1 MNDKEFMNN
10 LSGLGF
16 KLLEPE
22 SMVDANLTLARLVKS
37 RDLRLWEGF
46 PVVLAN
52 SSEKNHFNYG
62 RTNKLL
68 KPADRVYFKLL
79 VAMSLALYQALGLKF
94 AWAEKLHQMPAKEL
108 KSKLNQFRNALA
120 HNHDLK
126 LKDYSM
132 SGPRLK
138 NTFNRYLQNSES
150 NLNDLMALK
159 SEAGL
164 EYALSQLFS
173 AGQKELFLKKLQGAK
188 LTKTETEYFSRV
200 VKKKVLALANPEL
213 HNLARKLL
221 K

>member
-1 MNDKEFMNN
+1 MNDKELLNN

-16 KLLEPE
+16 KLMEPE
-22 SMVDANLTLARLVKS
+22 STVDANLTMARLVKS

-52 SSEKNHFNYG
+52 SSEKNHFDYD
-62 RTNKLL
+62 RTSQYL
-68 KPADRVYFKLL
+68 KPADRVYLKLL
-79 VAMSLALYQALGLKF
+79 VVMSLALYQTLGLKF
-94 AWAEKLHQMPAKEL
+94 AWTEKLHQMLTNEL
-108 KSKLNQFRNALA
+108 RGKLEQFRNALA
-120 HNHDLK
+120 HNQDLK
-126 LKDYSM
+126 LKDYLM

-150 NLNDLMALK
+150 NLKDLMTLK

-173 AGQKELFLKKLQGAK
+173 AGQKELFLKKLQGVK

>member
-1 MNDKEFMNN
+1 MNDKELLNN
-10 LSGLGF
+10 LSSLGF
-16 KLLEPE
+16 KLMEPE
-22 SMVDANLTLARLVKS
+22 SMVDANLTMARMVQA

-68 KPADRVYFKLL
+68 KPADRAYLKLL
-79 VAMSLALYQALGLKF
+79 VMMSLALYQTLGLKF
-94 AWAEKLHQMPAKEL
+94 AWAEKLHQVMANQL
-108 KSKLNQFRNALA
+108 RGKLEQFRKALVS
-120 HNHDLK
+120 NRDLK

-138 NTFNRYLQNSES
+138 STFNRYLQNSES
-150 NLNDLMALK
+150 NLNDLMTLK

-164 EYALSQLFS
+164 EYALSRLFP

>member
-1 MNDKEFMNN
+1 MNDKELMNN
-10 LSGLGF
+10 LSSLGF
-16 KLLEPE
+16 KLIEPE
-22 SMVDANLTLARLVKS
+22 SMVDANLTLARLVQA

-46 PVVLAN
+46 PVALAN
-52 SSEKNHFNYG
+52 SSEKNHFDYG
-62 RTNKLL
+62 QAYKGL
-68 KPADRVYFKLL
+68 KSADRVYFKLL
-79 VAMSLALYQALGLKF
+79 VMMSLALYQTLGLKF
-94 AWAEKLHQMPAKEL
+94 AWAEKLHQMLANEL
-108 KSKLNQFRNALA
+108 RGKLDQFRSALV
-120 HNHDLK
+120 HNQDLK

-150 NLNDLMALK
+150 NLKDLMALK

-164 EYALSQLFS
+164 EYALAQLFS